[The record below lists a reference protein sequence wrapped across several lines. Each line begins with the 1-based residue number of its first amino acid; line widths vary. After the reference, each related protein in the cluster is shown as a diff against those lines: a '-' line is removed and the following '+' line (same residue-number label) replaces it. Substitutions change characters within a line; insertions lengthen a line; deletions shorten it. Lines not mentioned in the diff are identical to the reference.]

1 MKVYA
6 LAQTSLLPYHAGMR
20 IATSTN
26 LVSFRPDGSK
36 TEMHH
41 LLPLYKQGGFS
52 VLDLNFCEMMNP
64 ASIWRTDRYMER
76 VDLIRSLKESLS
88 LTFNQSHAPY
98 TRDRFALSAEAGKTE
113 DALVQRAIHVSSL
126 LGVDVVVIHP
136 APADEN
142 RLSQNVAYLSPFV
155 EQAEKEGM
163 HIALENLDGQREIQ
177 SSGELCALVDLFSSS
192 TVGVCLDFGHAHM
205 HGLDLP
211 KEIRTYGKRL
221 IATHVADNHGT
232 ADEHLL
238 PFYGTIDWKA
248 CMKALRECGY
258 RGDLTYECMKQNQYL
273 PEALKP
279 MAIRQAKEIGDFLLS
294 L

>member
-88 LTFNQSHAPY
+88 VDVQPSHAPY
-98 TRDRFALSAEAGKTE
+98 N
-113 DALVQRAIHVSSL
+113 
-126 LGVDVVVIHP
+126 P
-136 APADEN
+136 
-142 RLSQNVAYLSPFV
+142 
-155 EQAEKEGM
+155 
-163 HIALENLDGQREIQ
+163 
-177 SSGELCALVDLFSSS
+177 
-192 TVGVCLDFGHAHM
+192 
-205 HGLDLP
+205 
-211 KEIRTYGKRL
+211 
-221 IATHVADNHGT
+221 
-232 ADEHLL
+232 
-238 PFYGTIDWKA
+238 
-248 CMKALRECGY
+248 
-258 RGDLTYECMKQNQYL
+258 
-273 PEALKP
+273 
-279 MAIRQAKEIGDFLLS
+279 
-294 L
+294 